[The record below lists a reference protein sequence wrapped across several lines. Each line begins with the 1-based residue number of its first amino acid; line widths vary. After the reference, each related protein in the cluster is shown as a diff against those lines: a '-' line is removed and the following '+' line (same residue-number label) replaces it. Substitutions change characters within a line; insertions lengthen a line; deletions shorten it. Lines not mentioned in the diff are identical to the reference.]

1 VAGNPKHS
9 LDEDAGNYVT
19 LHLDDGRYAFYE
31 HLRPG
36 SIAVEPGQRVH
47 RGDVLGELG
56 FTGASTGPHL
66 HFHVSDGPS
75 TVGSE
80 GRPFVLDAFDLLGSY
95 RDLGRLGKAGWT
107 PRPRQEAAQRHDEWP
122 GENAVVRFPD

>member
-1 VAGNPKHS
+1 
-9 LDEDAGNYVT
+9 
-19 LHLDDGRYAFYE
+19 
-31 HLRPG
+31 
-36 SIAVEPGQRVH
+36 
-47 RGDVLGELG
+47 
-56 FTGASTGPHL
+56 
-66 HFHVSDGPS
+66 VSDGPS

-107 PRPRQEAAQRHDEWP
+107 PRPSQEAAQRHDEWP